1 MKVEVRGNNVEQA
14 LKVFKRKIMKSG
26 ILKEMRLREA
36 FEKPSAKR
44 ARKKKEAIKNWRKK
58 RASMELKPF
67 RRKRNW

>member
-26 ILKEMRLREA
+26 ILQEMRLREA

-58 RASMELKPF
+58 RASMELKPK
-67 RRKRNW
+67 RKRHW